1 MTLKKSLNNKKK
13 AIKEANNFSFVL
25 SMCII
30 ISKLTYSLEEFF
42 WYWKRKKTKD
52 IMGLLFHSLE
62 ELEDNI
68 NQAGQDK
75 FSIFCYLGNHEITFL
90 FYIQSIKRHICVRN
104 FIIPN

>member
-1 MTLKKSLNNKKK
+1 MVPNKNKIKKRDGVG
-13 AIKEANNFSFVL
+13 FVL

-75 FSIFCYLGNHEITFL
+75 FSNFCYSENHGITFYTKVVTHPCIHTSSY
-90 FYIQSIKRHICVRN
+90 F
-104 FIIPN
+104 